1 MECDI
6 IREGETNFLSDKK
19 RYFFFKKKK
28 ATHDIKMYLF

>member
-6 IREGETNFLSDKK
+6 IREGETNFLSDIKEIS
-19 RYFFFKKKK
+19 FKKEK